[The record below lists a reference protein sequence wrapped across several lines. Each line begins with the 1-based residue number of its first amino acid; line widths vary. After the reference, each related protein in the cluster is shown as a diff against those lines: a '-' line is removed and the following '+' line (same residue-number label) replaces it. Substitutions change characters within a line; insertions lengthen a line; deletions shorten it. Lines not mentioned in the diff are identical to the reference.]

1 MTRILL
7 TGITSAIISLERRSY
22 TVSEDSG
29 FVEVCV
35 ILESLGVEEVD
46 ITVDIFTESISAI
59 GKPTLRVI
67 CKLEK
72 MYNYTV
78 DSTLLGHFGFRLAQ

>member
-59 GKPTLRVI
+59 GKPTLRVFCKI
-67 CKLEK
+67 CI
-72 MYNYTV
+72 Y
-78 DSTLLGHFGFRLAQ
+78 SGCHFIGPLWF

>member
-59 GKPTLRVI
+59 GKPTLRVF
-67 CKLEK
+67 CKLQK
-72 MYNYTV
+72 DVYTV
-78 DSTLLGHFGFRLAQ
+78 DATLLGHFSFRLAQ